1 MEGGGAA
8 TEGDESLPLA
18 DAELPFRLQNY
29 DFPGDLPNVLA
40 SIFDYAAAG
49 RGYFATARR
58 ISAAEMRKAA
68 LELAVWGIFCNFAAH
83 RVAYSP
89 NAPCRAHGYGW
100 GDLREKAT
108 D

>member
-1 MEGGGAA
+1 MGKGGAA

-58 ISAAEMRKAA
+58 ISAASCKSIDAIIG
-68 LELAVWGIFCNFAAH
+68 LFCNCMVHF
-83 RVAYSP
+83 
-89 NAPCRAHGYGW
+89 GG
-100 GDLREKAT
+100 
-108 D
+108 

>member
-1 MEGGGAA
+1 MFWQVFLITRQLDGSILQLHGAFRRLPVKA
-8 TEGDESLPLA
+8 LTLSL
-18 DAELPFRLQNY
+18 
-29 DFPGDLPNVLA
+29 
-40 SIFDYAAAG
+40 I
-49 RGYFATARR
+49 YFATAWC

-100 GDLREKAT
+100 GNLREKAT